1 MYPCRRPLG
10 PCLCV
15 WQLTFQWG
23 CGNYSGFGDGG
34 AYDADGI
41 GDNIPGDNLI
51 MDPMLTGEEEP
62 VAVRHIYEAN
72 GQRSG
77 LAAVFH

>member
-10 PCLCV
+10 PCLSL

-23 CGNYSGFGDGG
+23 CGTYSGFGDGG
-34 AYDADGI
+34 AYDAEI
-41 GDNIPGDNLI
+41 SGDNIPGDNLI
-51 MDPMLTGEEEP
+51 MDEALTGEKEP
-62 VAVRHIYEAN
+62 VAVRHVYEAN